1 MPVVGAVPGNG
12 VHGAL
17 GDVLGVTVVPGDV
30 VFGVVVLGEV
40 FGVAAPAGGVAV
52 LAGGVTVLAGGV
64 AVLAGGVAVLAGGVA
79 VLAGGVAVLGAGVAV
94 LGISPGVPAVPGV
107 CAAGGVVPV
116 VVCGDVL
123 EGDVPV

>member
-1 MPVVGAVPGNG
+1 

-40 FGVAAPAGGVAV
+40 LGVAAP
-52 LAGGVTVLAGGV
+52 AGGV

-94 LGISPGVPAVPGV
+94 LRISPGVPAVPGV

>member
-1 MPVVGAVPGNG
+1 VPVVGAVPGNG

-40 FGVAAPAGGVAV
+40 FGVAAPAGGVA
-52 LAGGVTVLAGGV
+52 VLAGGV

-123 EGDVPV
+123 EGDVPL

>member
-40 FGVAAPAGGVAV
+40 FGVAAP
-52 LAGGVTVLAGGV
+52 AGGV